1 MVRHIV
7 AWNFAEGL
15 SAEEKHAKGA
25 EIKKELENLKN
36 LIEGIVSI
44 EVLTEPLS
52 SSDSEIML
60 DSVFKDEEALQT
72 YQVHP
77 EHVRVGTNF
86 VRPATTNRKC
96 IDFKF

>member
-7 AWNFAEGL
+7 AWNFTENL
-15 SAEEKHAKGA
+15 SVEEKLKKGL
-25 EIKKELENLKN
+25 EIKRELENLKN

-44 EVLTEPLS
+44 VVLMEPLA

-60 DSVFKDEEALQT
+60 DSVFRDEEALKA

-86 VRPATTNRKC
+86 VRPATINRKC

>member
-15 SAEEKHAKGA
+15 TDEDKLRKAA
-25 EIKKELENLKN
+25 EIKRELENLKN

-44 EVLTEPLS
+44 EVLTKPLS
-52 SSDSEIML
+52 SSDSELML
-60 DSVFKDEEALQT
+60 DSVFRDEEALKA

-77 EHVRVGTNF
+77 EHVRVGTEH
-86 VRPATTNRKC
+86 VRPATCSRKC
-96 IDFKF
+96 IDFDL

>member
-15 SAEEKHAKGA
+15 TEEDKLRKAA
-25 EIKKELENLKN
+25 EIKRELENLKN

-44 EVLTEPLS
+44 EVLTKPLS
-52 SSDSEIML
+52 SSDSELML
-60 DSVFKDEEALQT
+60 DSVFRDEEALKV

-77 EHVRVGTNF
+77 EHVRVGTEH
-86 VRPATTNRKC
+86 VRPATCNRKC
-96 IDFKF
+96 IDFIF

>member
-15 SAEEKHAKGA
+15 SAEEKCVKGA

-60 DSVFKDEEALQT
+60 DSVFRDEEALKV

>member
-15 SAEEKHAKGA
+15 SEEERQIKAL

-36 LIEGIVSI
+36 LIEGIESI
-44 EVLTEPLS
+44 EVLTDPLS

-60 DSVFKDEEALQT
+60 DSVFRDEEALKA
-72 YQVHP
+72 YQIHP

-86 VRPATTNRKC
+86 VRPATSNRKC